1 MSDRSLELGT
11 ILIVDDMPTNLG
23 SVVEFLSESGFKIW
37 VARSGKSALKK
48 VEYSQP
54 DLILLDVLMPEMD
67 GFETCELLKQN
78 PITRDIPVI
87 FMTALDDTEN
97 KVKGFNA
104 GAVDYITKPIQHE
117 EVLARVKTHL
127 SIRHLTQKLEAE
139 IVERD
144 RARGE
149 LECLAQ
155 ELEHRVEQRTKALLE
170 TNNRLSQE
178 INERKQA
185 QIALQ
190 ESEHRER
197 QKALQLERSLLQ
209 LQQMQSQLIQIEKM
223 SALGQ
228 LVAGVAHEINNPVNF
243 IYGNLT
249 YAHNYTQDLIE
260 IVELYQ
266 QHYPAPIPEIEE
278 AMESTELPFLKED
291 LPKILDSMQVGAER
305 IREIVLSLRHFSR
318 HEGFHMKRV
327 NLHQG
332 LDSTLMILNNR
343 LKAKSD
349 RPEIEVIR
357 EYDSHLPEVECYG
370 GELNQVFM
378 NIIANAIDAVD
389 EWNDTRTLPQ
399 MKAHP
404 TRIVI
409 RTEVSGKNQVTIR
422 ISDNGPGMSEAVR
435 GCIFNPFFTT
445 KPPGK
450 GTGIGL
456 SITWQIVVEKHK
468 GNLRCTSAPNQGTI
482 FEVEIPIS
490 HQVGVLSLSA

>member
-1 MSDRSLELGT
+1 MSDRKLELGT

-67 GFETCELLKQN
+67 GFETCQHLKEN
-78 PITRDIPVI
+78 PVTRDVPVI

-117 EVLARVKTHL
+117 EVLARVRTHL
-127 SIRHLTQKLEAE
+127 SIRHLTQNLEAE
-139 IVERD
+139 IAERD
-144 RARGE
+144 RARGQ
-149 LECLAQ
+149 LEFLAQ
-155 ELEHRVEQRTKALLE
+155 ELEHRVEQRTEALLE

-185 QIALQ
+185 ELALQ
-190 ESEHRER
+190 ESESRER

-249 YAHNYTQDLIE
+249 YAHNYTQELIE
-260 IVELYQ
+260 IVDLYQ
-266 QHYPAPIPEIEE
+266 QHYPTPVVEIEE
-278 AMESTELPFLKED
+278 AIESSELPFLKED

-318 HEGFHMKRV
+318 HEGFEMKPV

-357 EYDSHLPEVECYG
+357 EYDTRLPDVECYS

-378 NIIANAIDAVD
+378 NLIANAIDALD
-389 EWNDTRTLPQ
+389 EWNESRTLPE

-404 TRIVI
+404 TRIWI
-409 RTEVSGKNQVTIR
+409 RTEITGKNQVSIS

-468 GNLRCTSAPNQGTI
+468 GNLRCTSSVNQGTM
-482 FEVEIPIS
+482 FEVQLPIS
-490 HQVGVLSLSA
+490 HQAGVLSLSA